1 MIDENEFVELVQAN
15 DRIIH
20 KVVGLYADYEEDK
33 KDLYQETLLQLWKAS
48 KGFRGEASFT
58 TFMYKVALNVAL
70 NFNKKA
76 HRLRTTTL
84 DSQQVQS
91 KIEKTTESYE
101 ILYFIIKRLPETD
114 RMIISLH
121 LDGYNNGEI
130 AEIIGLTI
138 NNVNVKIHRI
148 KEKITHEY
156 KKLNHGYK

>member
-20 KVVGLYADYEEDK
+20 KVVGLYADNEEDK

-70 NFNKKA
+70 SFNKKA
-76 HRLRTTTL
+76 NRLSTTTL

-121 LDGYNNGEI
+121 LDGYKNGEI

-156 KKLNHGYK
+156 KQLNHGY